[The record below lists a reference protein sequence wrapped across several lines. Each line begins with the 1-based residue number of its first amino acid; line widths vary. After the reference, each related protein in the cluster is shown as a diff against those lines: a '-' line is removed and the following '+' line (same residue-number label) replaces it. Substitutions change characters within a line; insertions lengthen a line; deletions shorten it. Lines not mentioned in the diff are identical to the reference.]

1 MKAKRHPLVLLACLA
16 MLTITA
22 RAVEDVGA
30 DGWKPWEEC
39 TVAVTGT
46 DLQLPA
52 RRKLLL
58 SDANAGMNSIPNL
71 MYDIKSRTYML
82 VYGVDYGH
90 RGVFSKS
97 TDGGDTW
104 STPIELKG
112 IGLGFAAQLSDG
124 RIVVRNGGCG
134 RAKVTDPLVWHA
146 VVSDDLGES
155 WREVQ
160 TDNDTGR
167 LNCYGLYTW
176 DPVIDFKMPDGH
188 TRIWSNGYSVI
199 PCKEIYGG
207 ARQREYTLTRYSDD
221 GGKSWS
227 QWQVIGKFIGSGEAH
242 YFMTSGNRLLVAL
255 REETESIVDHDA
267 QLKCAYSDDYGESW
281 SDPVLVR
288 GPGRHHGWFAELPDG
303 RIVLTYV
310 VRRGYPPDAQ
320 GRPQY
325 GVEAVISADGGR
337 TWDTDHIYVL
347 AKWSAVP
354 QWSVDGGAPEPTDDW
369 NFAPQSTSTIYNP
382 HTGKLVTAY
391 GTMQYVK
398 YNVRGKGFGPR
409 GLVLLEWAPPP
420 LAK

>member
-1 MKAKRHPLVLLACLA
+1 MKRHLLFLLACLA
-16 MLTITA
+16 MLTMVA
-22 RAVEDVGA
+22 RAVEDVGP

-39 TVAVTGT
+39 TVTVTGT

-58 SDANAGMNSIPNL
+58 SDANAGMNSIPNIA
-71 MYDIKSRTYML
+71 YDAKTKTYMMVYL
-82 VYGVDYGH
+82 VNYPH

-104 STPIELKG
+104 SKPRDLPF
-112 IGLGFAAQLSDG
+112 GLTLIQLSDG
-124 RIVVRNGGCG
+124 RLMVRGSGCG
-134 RAKVTDPLVWHA
+134 RGDVSEPLVSKA
-146 VVSDDLGES
+146 LISDDLGES
-155 WREVQ
+155 WREV
-160 TDNDTGR
+160 TSTNDTGR
-167 LNCYGLYTW
+167 LHLYGIYNW
-176 DPVIDFKMPDGH
+176 DPLAEITMPDGH
-188 TRIWSNGYSVI
+188 VRLWANGYSVI
-199 PCKEIYGG
+199 PCQEMYGG
-207 ARQREYTLTRYSDD
+207 ARQREFTMTRYSDD
-221 GGKSWS
+221 DGKSWS
-227 QWQVIGKFIGSGEAH
+227 QWQVIGKFIGCGEAH
-242 YFMTSGNRLLVAL
+242 YFFTSGKRLLVAL

-267 QLKCAYSDDYGESW
+267 QLKCAYSDDYGETW

-310 VRRGYPPDAQ
+310 VRRGYPHDAE
-320 GRPQY
+320 GRPQF
-325 GVEAVISADGGR
+325 GIEAVISADGGR

-354 QWSVDGGAPEPTDDW
+354 QWSVNGGAPEPTNEW

-398 YNVRGKGFGPR
+398 YNIRGKGFGPR

-420 LAK
+420 LEK